1 MGGGKLSLVSF
12 SVKQMRT
19 KAEQKLTVH
28 LDDTDVSVVQ
38 MGSLLSLT
46 DGNGD
51 TLHIFLGSQGWEAL
65 RKSLHQ
71 RYAVA
76 ADS

>member
-1 MGGGKLSLVSF
+1 MGRGKPYPVFYSTEP
-12 SVKQMRT
+12 MRT
-19 KAEQKLTVH
+19 KTEQKLTVH

-38 MGSLLSLT
+38 MGSLLSIT

>member
-1 MGGGKLSLVSF
+1 
-12 SVKQMRT
+12 MRT
-19 KAEQKLTVH
+19 KTEHKLTVH
-28 LDDTDVSVVQ
+28 LDGTDVSVLQ
-38 MGSLLSLT
+38 MGSLLSIT
-46 DGNGD
+46 DDKGD
-51 TLHIFLGSQGWEAL
+51 TLHIFLSAQGWEAL

>member
-1 MGGGKLSLVSF
+1 MGKGKPCPFVLLHEP
-12 SVKQMRT
+12 MRT
-19 KAEQKLTVH
+19 KTEHKLTVH
-28 LDDTDVSVVQ
+28 LDETDVSVVQ
-38 MGSLLSLT
+38 MGSLLSIT

>member
-1 MGGGKLSLVSF
+1 MGGGRLCPVFYSTES
-12 SVKQMRT
+12 MRT
-19 KAEQKLTVH
+19 KTEHKLTVH

-38 MGSLLSLT
+38 MGSLLSIT

-51 TLHIFLGSQGWEAL
+51 TLHIFLGAQGWEAL
-65 RKSLHQ
+65 RESLNQ
-71 RYAVA
+71 RYSLA